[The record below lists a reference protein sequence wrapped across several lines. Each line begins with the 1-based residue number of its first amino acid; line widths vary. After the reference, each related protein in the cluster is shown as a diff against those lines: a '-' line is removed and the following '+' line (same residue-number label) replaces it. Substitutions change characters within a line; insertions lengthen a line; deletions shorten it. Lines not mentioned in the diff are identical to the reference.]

1 MINCFKGL
9 FSVLILLAVLA
20 MASQA
25 DAKLN
30 VVTTTPDLAVI
41 VSEVGGDNV
50 SVQSLAKGTQDPHF
64 LEAKPSFM
72 VKVNHADLVIS
83 TGLELEIGWL
93 PPIIQGARNPKVM
106 PGSDGYLEVGQFI
119 TPIELPATK
128 VTRAEGDVHPFGNPH
143 FMVDPIRAGQ
153 VAVGIADRLASLDP
167 EHAASYK
174 DNASKLQKRLE
185 EKTKVWQERIAK
197 SGITEVVTYHK
208 TLNYFLDRFG
218 IDNPINLEPK
228 PGIPPTAQHIMEVI
242 RVVKE
247 KHIKLV
253 MIENFYDKS
262 FADKIVSE
270 VPGIKVVTIPVE
282 VGGDP
287 SIKTLDDLYERLVSV
302 IEEAG
307 K

>member
-1 MINCFKGL
+1 MINIFKCFVATLCL
-9 FSVLILLAVLA
+9 FAVLA
-20 MASQA
+20 FTSQA
-25 DAKLN
+25 EAKLN

-41 VSEVGGDNV
+41 VSEVGGDYV
-50 SVQSLAKGTQDPHF
+50 SVQSLSKGTQDPHF

-72 VKVNHADLVIS
+72 VKVNRADLVVS

-143 FMVDPIRAGQ
+143 FMLDPIRAGQ
-153 VAVGIADRLASLDP
+153 VAVGIADHLAEMDP
-167 EHAASYK
+167 DHVAIYK
-174 DNASKLQKRLE
+174 ENASKLKTRLE
-185 EKTKVWQERIAK
+185 EKTKTWQKRIAK
-197 SGITEVVTYHK
+197 SEVTEVVTYHK

-218 IDNPINLEPK
+218 IKNPINLEPK
-228 PGIPPTAQHIMEVI
+228 PGIPPTAQHIMDVI

-247 KHIKLV
+247 KNIKLV

-270 VPGIKVVTIPVE
+270 VPKIKVDTIPVE

-287 SIKTLDDLYERLVSV
+287 SIKTLDDLYEHLVSV

>member
-1 MINCFKGL
+1 MFFRSL
-9 FSVLILLAVLA
+9 YLYQWLYAVSKA
-20 MASQA
+20 E
-25 DAKLN
+25 AKIN

-41 VSEVGGDNV
+41 VSEIGGDNV

-72 VKVNHADLVIS
+72 VKVNRADLVIS

-106 PGSDGYLEVGQFI
+106 PGTDGYLEVGQFI
-119 TPIELPATK
+119 TPIELPTTK

-143 FMVDPIRAGQ
+143 FMVDPIRAGR
-153 VAVGIADRLASLDP
+153 VAVGIADHLAEMDP
-167 EHAASYK
+167 DHAAIYK

-185 EKTKVWQERIAK
+185 DKTKLWQARIAK
-197 SGITEVVTYHK
+197 SGVTEVVTYHK

-247 KHIKLV
+247 KNIKLV

-262 FADKIVSE
+262 FADKIATE
-270 VPGIKVVTIPVE
+270 VPGIKIVTIPVE
-282 VGGDP
+282 VGGEP
-287 SIKTLDDLYERLVSV
+287 SIKTLDDLYEHLVTV

>member
-1 MINCFKGL
+1 MKNLFKCFAIAL
-9 FSVLILLAVLA
+9 FVSMAALASGA
-20 MASQA
+20 E
-25 DAKLN
+25 AKIN

-41 VSEVGGDNV
+41 VSEIGGDNV

-72 VKVNHADLVIS
+72 VKVNRADLVIS

-153 VAVGIADRLASLDP
+153 VAIGIADHLAEMDP
-167 EHAASYK
+167 EHAAIYK
-174 DNASKLQKRLE
+174 ENASKLAARLAK
-185 EKTKVWQERIAK
+185 KTKGWQERIAK
-197 SGITEVVTYHK
+197 SGVTEVVTYHK

-247 KHIKLV
+247 KNIKLV

-262 FADKIVSE
+262 FADKIANE
-270 VPGIKVVTIPVE
+270 VPNIKIVTIPVE

-287 SIKTLDDLYERLVSV
+287 SIKTLDDLYEHLVTV

>member
-1 MINCFKGL
+1 MINIFKCFVASFCL
-9 FSVLILLAVLA
+9 FAVLA
-20 MASQA
+20 FTSQA
-25 DAKLN
+25 EAKLN
-30 VVTTTPDLAVI
+30 VVTTTPDLAVVI
-41 VSEVGGDNV
+41 SEVGGDHV
-50 SVQSLAKGTQDPHF
+50 SVQSLSKGTQDPHF

-72 VKVNHADLVIS
+72 VKVNRADLMVS

-93 PPIIQGARNPKVM
+93 PPIIQGARNPNVM
-106 PGSDGYLEVGQFI
+106 PGSEGYLEVGQFI
-119 TPIELPATK
+119 TPIELPSTK

-143 FMVDPIRAGQ
+143 FMLDPIRAGQ
-153 VAVGIADRLASLDP
+153 VAVGIAGHLAEMDP
-167 EHAASYK
+167 DHAAIYK
-174 DNASKLQKRLE
+174 ENASKLKTRLE
-185 EKTKVWQERIAK
+185 EKTKAWQKRIAK
-197 SGITEVVTYHK
+197 SGVTEVVTYHK

-218 IDNPINLEPK
+218 IGNPINLEPK

-247 KHIKLV
+247 KNIKLV

-270 VPGIKVVTIPVE
+270 VPKIKVDTIPVE

-287 SIKTLDDLYERLVSV
+287 SIKTLDDLYEHLVSV

>member
-1 MINCFKGL
+1 MSNIIKCFAIAL
-9 FSVLILLAVLA
+9 FISMVVSVSKAE
-20 MASQA
+20 
-25 DAKLN
+25 AKIN

-41 VSEVGGDNV
+41 VSEIGGDNV

-72 VKVNHADLVIS
+72 VKINRADLVIS

-106 PGSDGYLEVGQFI
+106 PGTDGYLEVGQFI
-119 TPIELPATK
+119 TPIELPTTK
-128 VTRAEGDVHPFGNPH
+128 VSRAEGDVHPFGNPH
-143 FMVDPIRAGQ
+143 FMVDPIRAGR
-153 VAVGIADRLASLDP
+153 VAVGIADHLAEMDP
-167 EHAASYK
+167 DHAAIYK
-174 DNASKLQKRLE
+174 ENASKLQKRLE
-185 EKTKVWQERIAK
+185 DKTKLWQARIAK
-197 SGITEVVTYHK
+197 SGVTEVVTYHK

-247 KHIKLV
+247 KNIKLV

-262 FADKIVSE
+262 FADKIATE
-270 VPGIKVVTIPVE
+270 VPNIKIVTIPVE
-282 VGGDP
+282 VGGEP
-287 SIKTLDDLYERLVSV
+287 SIKTLDDLYEHLVTV